1 LGLELRLSGSAR
13 LEDGERYLLRS
24 GQEEDKGKDR
34 GEDRGEEE
42 EEDEEDEEEEG
53 REAKAELEAALEGLR
68 PKDLESVARRTD
80 AAIRLRLP
88 LAPSPASASSPF
100 SASASASA
108 EARVVVKVDDVFLA
122 LQGFSPLS
130 NGASSASGS
139 RAGAGTGAG
148 AVCWDDVGG
157 LEQAKEQLR
166 DLLHTPRLFR
176 RLFLLASA
184 SASGVGGGGC
194 AGLLGG
200 GPRGALL
207 YGPPGCGKTLL
218 AKAAGSSFGPAFISV
233 QGPALLGKYV
243 GASEKA
249 VRDVFARARAMGRPA
264 LIFFDE
270 FEALAPR
277 RGKDNTG
284 VTDRVVNQ
292 LLTFLDGAEAT
303 LGQGQGQGQVFV
315 LAATSRPDLIDPALL
330 RPGRLERHVYIGPPN
345 SSDERASVLKAALR
359 PLRCAE
365 DALESVPGLCLLPQA
380 DALTCAD
387 VEAVAKTAFL
397 LAAQEAAASAASAPS
412 AGQGQDRGQGQRQG
426 AVVTAA
432 HLQEALLSTRP
443 SLSSR
448 DAAFYLGVH
457 SRFKGGPAGKGPAQG
472 QGQGEGQGQG
482 QAGTKLSLA

>member
-1 LGLELRLSGSAR
+1 M
-13 LEDGERYLLRS
+13 
-24 GQEEDKGKDR
+24 
-34 GEDRGEEE
+34 
-42 EEDEEDEEEEG
+42 
-53 REAKAELEAALEGLR
+53 AA
-68 PKDLESVARRTD
+68 AT
-80 AAIRLRLP
+80 
-88 LAPSPASASSPF
+88 
-100 SASASASA
+100 
-108 EARVVVKVDDVFLA
+108 ARVAVKAADVFFA

-130 NGASSASGS
+130 IGASSG
-139 RAGAGTGAG
+139 AGAGAAAGAG
-148 AVCWDDVGG
+148 AVCLDDVGG

-184 SASGVGGGGC
+184 S
-194 AGLLGG
+194 

-218 AKAAGSSFGPAFISV
+218 AKAAGASFGPAFISV

-243 GASEKA
+243 GSSEKA
-249 VRDVFARARAMGRPA
+249 VRDVFSRARAMGRPA

-303 LGQGQGQGQVFV
+303 LGQGQGQGQGQVFV

-330 RPGRLERHVYIGPPN
+330 RPGRLERHVYIGLPN

-359 PLRCAE
+359 RLRCSAE
-365 DALESVPGLCLLPQA
+365 ALESVPELCALPQA
-380 DALTCAD
+380 DALTSAD

-397 LAAQEAAASAASAPS
+397 LAAQEAAASAASAS
-412 AGQGQDRGQGQRQG
+412 TAGQSQSQSQGQGQG

-432 HLQEALLSTRP
+432 HLKEALLGTRP
-443 SLSSR
+443 SLSSK

-457 SRFKGGPAGKGPAQG
+457 SRFKGGPAGKGLAQG
-472 QGQGEGQGQG
+472 DAQGQGQG